1 MSSAE
6 PASGGPFWPGGAQL
20 AVTVSMQF
28 EAGGQPL
35 SGAAGPITEPILD
48 GFPDLGQNSF
58 YEYGAREG
66 VPRLLDLFDKH
77 DVKVTS
83 FMVGDAVR
91 RHPDVAAAI
100 VDRGHEAGAHGA
112 RWARQYQLPRAQEAD
127 WIADSVAA
135 VEKVT
140 GFRPTGYNNYWIRPG
155 VNTLE
160 ILQEQGFTYHIDD
173 LSADEP
179 FLQRINGQPFTTV
192 PYTVH
197 LNDIASFDFPG
208 FNPAAYE
215 QQLADEF
222 DQLYE
227 EGASRRRLMVIGL
240 HERLSGHPS
249 RVRVLDRV
257 LSRLRDRPNVW
268 WARKDQIAR
277 YALDHP
283 DAMTWVNRAPA
294 PVSGLPGRSGSGGQH
309 PGRGQATRLSPEDR
323 AADH

>member
-1 MSSAE
+1 MSSPE
-6 PASGGPFWPGGAQL
+6 PASGGPFWPDCAQL

-28 EAGGQPL
+28 EAGGQPI
-35 SGAAGPITEPILD
+35 SGAGGPITEPILN

-58 YEYGAREG
+58 YEYGACEG

-77 DVKVTS
+77 DIKITS
-83 FMVGDAVR
+83 FMIGNTVR
-91 RHPDVAAAI
+91 RHPNVAATI
-100 VDRGHEAGAHGA
+100 VDRGHEAGVHGR
-112 RWARQYQLPRAQEAD
+112 RWQRQYHLPRPQEAD
-127 WIADSVAA
+127 WIADSVE
-135 VEKVT
+135 VIEKVT
-140 GFRPTGYNNYWIRPG
+140 GFRPVGYNNYWMRPG

-179 FLQRINGQPFTTV
+179 FLQTINGAPFATV

-215 QQLADEF
+215 QQIVDQF
-222 DQLYE
+222 DQLYA
-227 EGASRRRLMVIGL
+227 EGARRRRLMVIGL

-249 RVRVLDRV
+249 RVRVLDRI
-257 LSRLRDRPNVW
+257 LTRLRERPNVW

-277 YALDHP
+277 YTLDHP
-283 DAMTWVNRAPA
+283 DAMTWVDRAPA
-294 PVSGLPGRSGSGGQH
+294 PVSGLPGRSG
-309 PGRGQATRLSPEDR
+309 
-323 AADH
+323 